1 MPGILGGEGLRSVAG
16 YLDWLWFSCGGAGRG
31 EGVMAILRD
40 FFASANKFF
49 ILTGSWALGYHSM
62 GFRHFPNIS

>member
-16 YLDWLWFSCGGAGRG
+16 YLDWLWFSWGGVGRG

-49 ILTGSWALGYHSM
+49 ILTGGWALGYHSM

>member
-16 YLDWLWFSCGGAGRG
+16 YLDWLWFSCRGAGRG

-49 ILTGSWALGYHSM
+49 ILTGGWALGYHSM